1 MDSNLSYEVLN
12 IINKAKEVCNSS
24 PNAAIQMLEGLGS
37 KCDENNYTLGKAHCY
52 LNLSLMYKASSDTKC
67 WIDTAY
73 KGLELFMLLEDKDGM
88 ACSLNSL
95 GSACVHAGNYEDAL
109 LNFLQAQEMNNSQ
122 EIVNEELAIRIL
134 NNIGEVYRQ
143 TLQYDKSYECYEQ
156 ALEKSRACNYTFAY
170 SNILT
175 NLGLALISESRFKD
189 AKINFENSYSLA
201 LKLKDTLLLG
211 EIETQLGFIYYQENN
226 FDKAMEYY
234 NNALNKLTSINNTYY
249 LIDLLIKIGRLKL
262 EANAPD
268 ALSYFNNAIDLSLA
282 TNNYNNLA
290 LSYDILY
297 KYFEEKDNY
306 NIALHYHKKYHEVT
320 ENIATKSL
328 STKLEILKINVKNNE
343 LKTDLDEIIGINN
356 KLKTEVINQNKK
368 IKSIE
373 EENSTLR
380 FRAFHDELT
389 SLPNRYAISNKVNF
403 YWENSSLKN
412 TSLLCLLIDI
422 DNFKKYND
430 FWGHPQGDRCLV
442 TISKCLHQFC
452 VENNCFCGRY
462 GGEEF
467 IFLSENISYKR
478 GIQLGNELRKR
489 VKGLNI
495 RYGDAFDSPSVT
507 ISIGGVYG
515 PIDALKSYQNM
526 LDVADKQLYKSKNS
540 GRDNLNIVPAK
551 INTAKGLTAINEIAI
566 DAN

>member
-1 MDSNLSYEVLN
+1 MISDLSYEVLN
-12 IINKAKEVCNSS
+12 VINKAKEVSNSS
-24 PNAAIQMLEGLGS
+24 PNTAIQMLESLSS
-37 KCDENNYTLGKAHCY
+37 KCDENNYTLGKAQCY
-52 LNLSLMYKASSDTKC
+52 LNISLMYRASSDTKC
-67 WIDTAY
+67 WIDNAY
-73 KGLELFMLLEDKDGM
+73 KGLELFMLLDNKYGM
-88 ACSLNSL
+88 SCSLNSL

-109 LNFLQAQEMNNSQ
+109 LNFLQAQEINNSQ
-122 EIVNEELAIRIL
+122 DTVNEELSIRIL

-143 TLQYDKSYECYEQ
+143 TLQYDKAYEYFEL
-156 ALEKSRACNYTFAY
+156 ALEKSSACNYTFSYAC
-170 SNILT
+170 ILA

-189 AKINFENSYSLA
+189 AKINFENSYRIA
-201 LKLKDTLLLG
+201 LELNDTLLLG
-211 EIETQLGFIYYQENN
+211 EIESQLGFIYYQENN
-226 FDKAMEYY
+226 FSKAMKYY
-234 NNALNKLTSINNTYY
+234 NNAVDKLTSINNTYY
-249 LIDLLIKIGRLKL
+249 LVDVLIKIGKLKL
-262 EANAPD
+262 EINAPD
-268 ALSYFNNAIDLSLA
+268 ALSYFNNAIDFSLA

-290 LSYDILY
+290 LSYDTLY

-306 NIALHYHKKYHEVT
+306 KIALHYHKKYHEIT

-343 LKTDLDEIIGINN
+343 LKSDLDEIIGINN
-356 KLKTEVINQNKK
+356 KLKTEVINQSKK

-389 SLPNRYAISNKVNF
+389 SLPNRYAISNKIND
-403 YWENSSLKN
+403 YWKSSSIKN
-412 TSLLCLLIDI
+412 TGLLCLIIDI

-452 VENNCFCGRY
+452 MENNSFCGRY

-467 IFLSENISYKR
+467 IFLCENISYKR
-478 GIQLGNELRKR
+478 GLQLGNELRKR

-515 PIDALKSYQNM
+515 STQALKSYLNM
-526 LDVADKQLYKSKNS
+526 LDIADKELYKSKNS
-540 GRDNLNIVPAK
+540 GKDNINIVNTK
-551 INTAKGLTAINEIAI
+551 INENNESILMDEIAA
-566 DAN
+566 D